1 MDDFKERLVQ
11 EEKDL
16 TEKLEKLNAFNG
28 SDKVDQIDP
37 RQKALLSIQAGA
49 MYTYVRCLQE
59 RISILN

>member
-1 MDDFKERLVQ
+1 MNDFKERLVQ

-16 TEKLEKLNAFNG
+16 MEKLEKLNAFNG